1 MVPSGLA
8 QSTGEAKLCES
19 GDPLN
24 LALVGV
30 LDFDRWSK
38 ESSAAVTG
46 NSGGDRDGDGG
57 GGGGLYEASNQ
68 GFTTCV
74 GVVVNASSPVYFN
87 PWSETTLAQ

>member
-30 LDFDRWSK
+30 LDFDRWGK
-38 ESSAAVTG
+38 ESSRRSPAIQAGTG
-46 NSGGDRDGDGG
+46 MGM
-57 GGGGLYEASNQ
+57 EAE
-68 GFTTCV
+68 
-74 GVVVNASSPVYFN
+74 VVVCMKRQTRASRRV
-87 PWSETTLAQ
+87 